1 MLWNLASWREYF
13 VDIKRIMPP
22 NSQEETPA
30 KGKQVYCGLGNHK
43 LQTPNKALRNRVL
56 LSFAKKINPEIR
68 EGTLLC
74 LKCYI
79 GLEKIFHNKLRSKRQ
94 HEVKKN
100 ATGSSISDVSNSQ
113 SIQTSSSEGSSTA
126 AVRAIAQQVIT
137 GSSESSVVAVPSP
150 SPESSRSSDRPTTSA
165 AAAARRKRKSDEQ
178 AAAARRKRK
187 SDEQAAAGNTSK
199 RSRPPPDPTDSDDDP
214 NSNLSLNAV
223 NGTRL
228 PHIQPIPK
236 RRPTI
241 ILNKAVMDIYL
252 AGTTGG

>member
-1 MLWNLASWREYF
+1 
-13 VDIKRIMPP
+13 MPP

-126 AVRAIAQQVIT
+126 AVQAIAQQVIT

-165 AAAARRKRKSDEQ
+165 

>member
-1 MLWNLASWREYF
+1 MA
-13 VDIKRIMPP
+13 P

-56 LSFAKKINPEIR
+56 LSFARKINPEIR

-94 HEVKKN
+94 HEMKKN
-100 ATGSSISDVSNSQ
+100 ATGSTISDVSNSQ
-113 SIQTSSSEGSSTA
+113 SIQLSSSEGSSTT
-126 AVRAIAQQVIT
+126 AVRATAQQVIT
-137 GSSESSVVAVPSP
+137 HSSEGSAAAVRSP

-178 AAAARRKRK
+178 GTPQFSNLAKR
-187 SDEQAAAGNTSK
+187 T
-199 RSRPPPDPTDSDDDP
+199 RPLPDPNDSDDDP

-236 RRPTI
+236 RRQTV
-241 ILNKAVMDIYL
+241 ILNKAAMDIYL

>member
-1 MLWNLASWREYF
+1 MA
-13 VDIKRIMPP
+13 P
-22 NSQEETPA
+22 NSQDETPA

-56 LSFAKKINPEIR
+56 LSFARKINPEIR

-94 HEVKKN
+94 HEMKKN

-113 SIQTSSSEGSSTA
+113 SIQTSSSEGSSTT
-126 AVRAIAQQVIT
+126 AVRAIAQQVINQ
-137 GSSESSVVAVPSP
+137 SSESSAAPVR
-150 SPESSRSSDRPTTSA
+150 SPESSQSSDRPTTSA
-165 AAAARRKRKSDEQ
+165 AAAARRKRKSDERGEPQ
-178 AAAARRKRK
+178 FSNLAKR
-187 SDEQAAAGNTSK
+187 T
-199 RSRPPPDPTDSDDDP
+199 RPLPDPTDSDDDP

-236 RRPTI
+236 RRQTV
-241 ILNKAVMDIYL
+241 ILNKAAMDIYL